1 MSTLQLAETVLGATD
16 TSEEKL
22 DMVSGS
28 WNFQSQRGDHSAP
41 SMLSMDFLFT
51 ARQ

>member
-28 WNFQSQRGDHSAP
+28 WKFQSLTVLAGNGKEYSNEVK
-41 SMLSMDFLFT
+41 
-51 ARQ
+51 